1 MSQAIVDPDELRR
14 FAQLLKRFNLTLTE
28 QVTSLATQ
36 LESLSSTW
44 RDQENRRFAEE
55 FERNLKAASHF
66 VEVNEE
72 YIPFLLRKA
81 DRIDEYLQQR

>member
-1 MSQAIVDPDELRR
+1 MSQAIVNPEELRR
-14 FAQLLKRFNLTLTE
+14 FAQLLKHFNTGLKE
-28 QVTSLATQ
+28 QMSALGGQ
-36 LESLSSTW
+36 LESLSATW

-55 FERNLKAASHF
+55 FQKSLLALSHF

-81 DRIDEYLQQR
+81 ERIDEYLQQR